1 MIQFLVYDVKVA
13 LVMLMFYAFYRVL
26 IAKETFHRLN
36 RMVILLTAVLS
47 FILPLCAITFHHIV
61 VVQASQPESQSIQ
74 TLSVPESIVKST
86 SAVPLLPSTL
96 STDVWP
102 TMVMVLFLAGAIF
115 ILGRF
120 LFSLYKLRQLI
131 SQCQQYPYQEGI
143 TIAVSKRSVNPFSWM
158 HTIVLSQ
165 SDYEAHDQSLLVH
178 EMGHIR
184 NHHSVDVVLME
195 LLSVIQ
201 WFNPIVWMLRNDLRT
216 IHEYEADQ
224 AVLSQGF
231 NVIQYL
237 HLLIRKAVG
246 ESGYS
251 LTNGISNS
259 TLKKRVN
266 MITKKKS
273 SRIKWIKVLY
283 ILPIVAVSLVTTA
296 KTQTDYQ
303 YQKQTSNKVKFTG
316 ITNAPDGEERLVT
329 FMPHQCWGHPA
340 RYRDIYSI
348 HLPKGVW
355 IESKDGS
362 YIEERIFNYLFLA
375 DAATIKLNG
384 QPLESGHLP
393 NIPKSALKKIEYEG
407 TPRGLQVWTTKK
419 NMAAAKKIGNEAAT
433 NRFIV
438 NLVTTDIAIPA
449 FVKGNINPVITIL
462 LPGKGEIYFQEGL
475 AQRGNWMNSPITSWD
490 VDRFGN
496 VGIRGYLNMRKAKP
510 DFKVYIYA
518 SIETSQ
524 NDIDHMVSI
533 LKEQGIRSYEVIT
546 GIKKKHFSDN
556 EFTAW
561 AKQEKRKGTKYSDL
575 YNILAP
581 QGVDCDDIHT
591 QWHLVKAVYG
601 KK

>member
-1 MIQFLVYDVKVA
+1 MIQFLIYDVKVT
-13 LVMLMFYAFYRVL
+13 LLIFVFYAFYRVL

-36 RMVILLTAVLS
+36 RLIILSTATLS
-47 FILPLCAITFHHIV
+47 LILPIFAITLHKTV
-61 VVQASQPESQSIQ
+61 VVQAISAEAPAAQ
-74 TLSVPESIVKST
+74 
-86 SAVPLLPSTL
+86 SAVTEGHAVTTPLLSAVTSPDIWT
-96 STDVWP
+96 TIIAV
-102 TMVMVLFLAGAIF
+102 VFLAGAIF
-115 ILGRF
+115 TLGHF
-120 LFSLYKLRQLI
+120 LFSLFKLRQLI
-131 SQCQQYPYQEGI
+131 SQCHQYPYKDGA
-143 TIAVSKRSVNPFSWM
+143 TIAVSDRPVSPFSWM

-165 SDYEAHDQSLLVH
+165 SDYEDHDEALLAH

-184 NHHSVDVVLME
+184 NHHSMDVMFME

-201 WFNPIVWMLRNDLRT
+201 WFNPVVWMLRDELRA

-231 NVIQYL
+231 NAIQYL

-251 LTNGISNS
+251 LTNGISHS

-283 ILPIVAVSLVTTA
+283 ILPVVAASLVATA
-296 KTQTDYQ
+296 KTETDYQ
-303 YQKQTSNKVKFTG
+303 YQRKTSNGVKTTCV
-316 ITNAPDGEERLVT
+316 INNTPDGEERLVT
-329 FMPHQCWGHPA
+329 FTPHQRWGNPA
-340 RYRDIYSI
+340 IYKDFYCI

-355 IESKDGS
+355 IESKDES
-362 YIEERIFNYLFLA
+362 YIEERNFNLLFLA
-375 DAATIKLNG
+375 DVATIKLNG

-393 NIPKSALKKIEYEG
+393 NIPKSTLKKIEYEG
-407 TPRGLQVWTTKK
+407 SPRGLQVWTPKK
-419 NMAAAKKIGNEAAT
+419 NMTAAKRIGNEAAT
-433 NRFIV
+433 NHFCV

-449 FVKGNINPVITIL
+449 SVKGNINPLITIL
-462 LPGKGEIYFQEGL
+462 LPGKGEIYFQEGM
-475 AQRGNWMNSPITSWD
+475 AQKGNWMNSPVTSWD

-496 VGIRGYLNMRKAKP
+496 PGIRGYLNMRKTKP

-533 LKEQGIRSYEVIT
+533 FKEQGISNYEVIT
-546 GIKKKHFSDN
+546 GIKKKHLSDN
-556 EFTAW
+556 EFTQW
-561 AKQEKRKGTKYSDL
+561 AKQEERKGTKYSDL
-575 YNILAP
+575 YNLLAP
-581 QGVDCDDIHT
+581 QGVDCDDIRA

-601 KK
+601 K